1 MPVLMIHKI
10 DGAILKLKVG
20 GENMYP
26 SFPRVIGNFNFI
38 IVAYENVLV
47 SLILQNDRLLGTCA
61 MGSDLSNGLSQS
73 PN

>member
-26 SFPRVIGNFNFI
+26 SFLRVIGNFNFI
-38 IVAYENVLV
+38 IVA
-47 SLILQNDRLLGTCA
+47 
-61 MGSDLSNGLSQS
+61 
-73 PN
+73 

>member
-26 SFPRVIGNFNFI
+26 SFLRVIGNFNFI
-38 IVAYENVLV
+38 IVAYEYVLAG
-47 SLILQNDRLLGTCA
+47 LIFQNDRLLGTCS
-61 MGSDLSNGLSQS
+61 MGSNLF
-73 PN
+73 